1 MDMNCEEVRENLGAY
16 ALGALDAQMRTR
28 IAQHVGNCPD
38 CRAELVLQQRVA
50 QGLLFTPPARL
61 PPPNIKAQLI
71 AKANAASASARP
83 LAKRSWLQRLMAW
96 LFGSTQT
103 PRWALGAMASL
114 ALVVTGLLGFQTY
127 RFAQLN
133 AQYQEAVALLAD
145 ARAQLVHLDGQKASP
160 NAWATIRYRTDST
173 IGLMNVGDLPA
184 LDEKSYQLWLVDAS
198 GKRDSGAVFMTET
211 NGKASYV
218 VVAPRRFESY
228 VRFGVSIEPRGGSP
242 GPTGPAALIGMP
254 K

>member
-1 MDMNCEEVRENLGAY
+1 MDMNCEEVRDNLGAY
-16 ALGALDAQMRTR
+16 ALGALDAQMRAR

-38 CRAELVLQQRVA
+38 CRAELALQQRVA
-50 QGLLFTPPARL
+50 QGLLFATPAHTPPANL
-61 PPPNIKAQLI
+61 KAQLMT
-71 AKANAASASARP
+71 KVAASAPARP
-83 LAKRSWLQRLMAW
+83 ATKRNWLERLMAW

-145 ARAQLVHLDGQKASP
+145 ARAQLVHLDGQKVNP

-173 IGLMNVGDLPA
+173 VGLMNVGDLPA
-184 LDEKSYQLWLVDAS
+184 LDEKSYQLWLVDAN
-198 GKRDSGAVFMTET
+198 GKRDSGAVFMTQT

-242 GPTGPAALIGMP
+242 GPTGPAALRSRD
-254 K
+254 